1 MLIGFCIL
9 TQTLSTPYDH
19 NPVQGCLDT
28 LILLGDPQQ
37 LMYPGAGGPEI
48 RVGWGDVT
56 GLTVSWTLKSGLGCG
71 QRMRM

>member
-1 MLIGFCIL
+1 MEPCLPPTSVRVESKNLMLIGFCIL

-37 LMYPGAGGPEI
+37 LMYPGAEVQKSELGG
-48 RVGWGDVT
+48 VMLQV
-56 GLTVSWTLKSGLGCG
+56 
-71 QRMRM
+71 